1 MTMEEK
7 MDIDEIPEITLDGEE
22 PKPKVSPDFN
32 IFVGAETGL
41 LKGVSINPKLN
52 LAKNFS
58 NMHSLERKHEITA
71 MSWGNDEEQ
80 SEILLGLRGQIV
92 RTFDSEDKSFTSNHE
107 VKISGKIVGIA
118 RANDALVVASESGA
132 VQIWSDPREDLNTI
146 DYELNQTSKL
156 KSGNFKDEEEKEK
169 HMVSLKVDRS
179 LAKMRKVPGNSNNF
193 IATGMELDIRV
204 S

>member
-1 MTMEEK
+1 MEEK
-7 MDIDEIPEITLDGEE
+7 METDEIPEITLDEDE

-80 SEILLGLRGQIV
+80 NEILLG
-92 RTFDSEDKSFTSNHE
+92 
-107 VKISGKIVGIA
+107 KIIYSA
-118 RANDALVVASESGA
+118 FLH
-132 VQIWSDPREDLNTI
+132 
-146 DYELNQTSKL
+146 L
-156 KSGNFKDEEEKEK
+156 KQSYFEHVHCK
-169 HMVSLKVDRS
+169 
-179 LAKMRKVPGNSNNF
+179 
-193 IATGMELDIRV
+193 
-204 S
+204 